1 MITKERSNLNN
12 GSNKVIIVSYF
23 FYPENKPRA
32 FRTFELAKGLAKSGY
47 KVEVVIPTYSLDGV
61 LMTFDDLSSKY
72 PSLSIRT
79 VGNVRKNIEQNK
91 KALPKSKSTKLP
103 SGIMMWFK
111 RLAYFVFPSGKDFIY
126 GWKLIHF
133 FRKNRSSADTVISI
147 SYPYSVHIGT
157 IVARKFGFLKVNKV
171 LTEFGDT
178 LVGCPALPN
187 SFIHKWI
194 QQFISKN
201 TNIIVTPT
209 ENSIPNFTLYKSK
222 ESVKVIPQGYDF
234 SDTRTKN
241 YTKNP
246 VPTFGY
252 AGSFHAT
259 ARNPKIFLQ
268 YLSTLDFEF
277 KFIVYSNIKDPDLVS
292 IFDEYQAKLTHKLE
306 IRGLI
311 PRLDVI
317 ETMSTFDFLIFE
329 ENLSENQNPSKI
341 VDYKLSGRPIFSFSQ
356 DHLNQTK
363 FLEFI
368 NDDYSNADFDKF
380 SISDYSIDNVVDK
393 FIDLLISEN

>member
-1 MITKERSNLNN
+1 MITKERSNSGKDNN
-12 GSNKVIIVSYF
+12 RVIIVSYF

-47 KVEVVIPTYSLDGV
+47 NVEVVIPTYSLDGELV
-61 LMTFDDLSSKY
+61 SYDELTSSY
-72 PSLSIRT
+72 PSLSIKR
-79 VGNVRKNIEQNK
+79 VGSVRKNISQHNK
-91 KALPKSKSTKLP
+91 SVPTSKKSKLSL
-103 SGIMMWFK
+103 GVAALLK
-111 RLAYFVFPSGKDFIY
+111 RTVYFVFPSGKDVIY
-126 GWKLIHF
+126 GWKLLHY

-147 SYPYSVHIGT
+147 SYPYSVHMGT
-157 IVARKFGFLKVNKV
+157 IIARKLGFLRVNKV

-178 LVGCPALPN
+178 LVGCPALPE
-187 SFIHKWI
+187 SFIHKGI
-194 QQFISKN
+194 QRFISKN
-201 TNIIVTPT
+201 TNVIVTPT
-209 ENSIPNFTLYKSK
+209 ENSIPNFTLFKSN

-234 SDTRTKN
+234 SDTKTKP
-241 YTKNP
+241 YAKNS

-259 ARNPKIFLQ
+259 ARNPKIFLE

-277 KFIVYSNIKDPDLVS
+277 QFIVYSNIKDPDLVR
-292 IFDEYQAKLTHKLE
+292 IFDEYGAKLKHKLQ

-311 PRLDVI
+311 PRLEVI

-356 DHLNQTK
+356 DNLDKIK

-368 NDDYSNADFDKF
+368 NADYSNADFEKF
-380 SISDYSIDNVVDK
+380 NISDYSIDNVVEK
-393 FIDLLISEN
+393 FMDLLS

>member
-1 MITKERSNLNN
+1 MITKERLNSNN
-12 GSNKVIIVSYF
+12 GNNKVIIVSYF

-47 KVEVVIPTYSLDGV
+47 HVEVVIPTYSLEGKLV
-61 LMTFDDLSSKY
+61 TFDELTSNY
-72 PSLSIRT
+72 PSLSIRMI
-79 VGNVRKNIEQNK
+79 GNVRKNIENRKSPQ
-91 KALPKSKSTKLP
+91 KSKKSKLP
-103 SGIMMWFK
+103 LGVMMWFK
-111 RLAYFVFPSGKDFIY
+111 RFVHFVFPSGKDFTY
-126 GWKLIHF
+126 AWKVIHF
-133 FRKNRSSADTVISI
+133 FRKNPSSADTVISI

-157 IVARKFGFLKVNKV
+157 IVARKLGFLKVNKV

-178 LVGCPALPN
+178 LVGCPALPK
-187 SFIHKWI
+187 SFIHKLI
-194 QQFISKN
+194 QKFISKN
-201 TNIIVTPT
+201 TNVIITPT
-209 ENSIPNFTLYKSK
+209 ENSLPNFTLYKSK

-234 SDTRTKN
+234 SDTKTKE
-241 YTKNP
+241 YAKNS

-259 ARNPKIFLQ
+259 ARNPKILLQ

-277 KFIVYSNIKDPDLVS
+277 QFIVYSNIKDPDLVS
-292 IFDEYQAKLTHKLE
+292 IFDEYGAKLKHKLQV
-306 IRGLI
+306 RGLI
-311 PRLDVI
+311 PRLEVI

-356 DHLNQTK
+356 DNLNESK

-368 NDDYSNADFDKF
+368 HADYSNADFDKF
-380 SISDYSIDNVVDK
+380 NISDYSIDNVVEK
-393 FIDLLISEN
+393 FVDLLN

>member
-1 MITKERSNLNN
+1 MITKERSNSSKDN
-12 GSNKVIIVSYF
+12 NKVIVVSYF

-47 KVEVVIPTYSLDGV
+47 NVEVVIPTYSLDGE
-61 LMTFDDLSSKY
+61 LMTYDELTSGY

-79 VGNVRKNIEQNK
+79 VGSVRKNISQQKTSVPKAK
-91 KALPKSKSTKLP
+91 KSRLPLGLAAL
-103 SGIMMWFK
+103 FK
-111 RLAYFVFPSGKDFIY
+111 RFVYFIFPSGKDVVY
-126 GWKLIHF
+126 GWKLFHF

-147 SYPYSVHIGT
+147 SYPYSVHMGT
-157 IVARKFGFLKVNKV
+157 IIARKFGFLKVNKV

-194 QQFISKN
+194 QRFISKN
-201 TNIIVTPT
+201 TNMIVTPT

-234 SDTRTKN
+234 NDTRTKE
-241 YTKNP
+241 YVKNS

-259 ARNPKIFLQ
+259 ARNPKILLQ
-268 YLSTLDFEF
+268 YLSTLEFEF
-277 KFIVYSNIKDPDLVS
+277 QFIVYSNIKDPDLVS
-292 IFDEYQAKLTHKLE
+292 IFDEYGEKLKHKLQ

-311 PRLDVI
+311 PRLEVI

-356 DHLNQTK
+356 DNLDTSK

-368 NDDYSNADFDKF
+368 HADYSDANFEKF
-380 SISDYSIDNVVDK
+380 NISDYSIDNVVVK
-393 FIDLLISEN
+393 FVDLLK